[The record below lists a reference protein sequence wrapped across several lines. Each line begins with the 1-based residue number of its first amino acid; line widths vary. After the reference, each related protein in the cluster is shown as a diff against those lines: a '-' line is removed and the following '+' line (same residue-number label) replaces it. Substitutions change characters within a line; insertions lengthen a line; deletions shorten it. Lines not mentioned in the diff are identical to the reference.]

1 MRANHATPST
11 GREKVPVANE
21 NHPHQ
26 AALAEKQQ
34 PTQWRD
40 IGILVTVAPTLTI
53 ITLIATYFFGG
64 R

>member
-1 MRANHATPST
+1 MRANHAMPSA

-21 NHPHQ
+21 NHRHQ
-26 AALAEKQQ
+26 PSRAEKQR
-34 PTQWRD
+34 PTRWSD

-53 ITLIATYFFGG
+53 ITLIATYFFGI

>member
-1 MRANHATPST
+1 MRASHATPST

-21 NHPHQ
+21 NLPHRP
-26 AALAEKQQ
+26 ALAEKQR
-34 PTQWRD
+34 PPRWRD

-53 ITLIATYFFGG
+53 ITLIATYFFGI